1 MIVKI
6 VNKSKHENPKYA
18 TIKSSGLDLK
28 ADIPAPIII
37 SPMERAIIPT
47 NLYIQLSEGYEAQ
60 IRPRSGLAA
69 KSGITVLNS
78 PGTIDNDY
86 TGHIQVILMN
96 LSSNEFIVNDG
107 DRIAQMVIAPFVQ
120 IDFKNV
126 DDVIEFDQTER
137 ASGGFG
143 STGKN

>member
-86 TGHIQVILMN
+86 TGHIQVILIN